1 MMRCEKQFFQH
12 QKVQFIKMRSVGIAY
27 LLWFL
32 GGFGVLGIH
41 RFYAGRVGTGILWF
55 FTGGLFGFGALIDLF
70 LIPGMIA
77 SANRGN

>member
-1 MMRCEKQFFQH
+1 
-12 QKVQFIKMRSVGIAY
+12 MRSVGIAY

-77 SANRGN
+77 NANRGN